1 MIREPKKGTKPRPI
15 VYLPSGA
22 IYRRLLASL
31 RRELAPSDFARLDV
45 RPLPAQDDQAA
56 PGLLYLPKPYVVPGG
71 RFNELYGWDSYFI
84 VRGLL
89 ADGRADLA
97 KDMADDLL
105 FEVAHYGKV
114 LNANRSYYLTRSQPP
129 LLSRTVLAV
138 YETTRDRRWLADA
151 VAPLRRYYRYWARP
165 PHRIRSTDLA
175 RYYDEGE
182 GPVPESVAGERDA
195 RGLSYY
201 DAVKAYF
208 KSHRTPGFDLARY
221 YDAETDAL
229 TPLFYKNDRSMR
241 ESGFDV
247 SGRFG
252 PFNAEVI
259 EFNPVCL
266 NALLY
271 GMERD
276 MAKIEREL
284 GRGTSAAVWDRRARG
299 RRVRV
304 NRLLWD
310 NKDGIYEDYDFVHR
324 RLRHYPFLSTFY
336 PLWTGL
342 ADRRR
347 AARVVANL
355 PVFEHAG
362 GLVTSTTKTGD
373 QWDAPF
379 GWAPL
384 ELIAVEGLRRY
395 GYGEAADRVSVEFLS
410 TILKSFR
417 ERRAVFEKYDVERR
431 DAALGD
437 LKFGYHSNEIGFGW
451 TSAAF
456 EILYSRLPPRKRALV
471 LAAN

>member
-1 MIREPKKGTKPRPI
+1 MPRWALVLLLGLAGAAGPLAAATAQPRDLDSLRRYIAGSWDRLTRSNAGLLAAAPDAMIREPKKGTKPRPI

-195 RGLSYY
+195 RG
-201 DAVKAYF
+201 
-208 KSHRTPGFDLARY
+208 
-221 YDAETDAL
+221 
-229 TPLFYKNDRSMR
+229 
-241 ESGFDV
+241 
-247 SGRFG
+247 
-252 PFNAEVI
+252 
-259 EFNPVCL
+259 CQ
-266 NALLY
+266 
-271 GMERD
+271 
-276 MAKIEREL
+276 
-284 GRGTSAAVWDRRARG
+284 
-299 RRVRV
+299 
-304 NRLLWD
+304 D
-310 NKDGIYEDYDFVHR
+310 N
-324 RLRHYPFLSTFY
+324 
-336 PLWTGL
+336 
-342 ADRRR
+342 
-347 AARVVANL
+347 RVVIL
-355 PVFEHAG
+355 PTQVH
-362 GLVTSTTKTGD
+362 
-373 QWDAPF
+373 
-379 GWAPL
+379 
-384 ELIAVEGLRRY
+384 
-395 GYGEAADRVSVEFLS
+395 
-410 TILKSFR
+410 
-417 ERRAVFEKYDVERR
+417 
-431 DAALGD
+431 
-437 LKFGYHSNEIGFGW
+437 
-451 TSAAF
+451 
-456 EILYSRLPPRKRALV
+456 
-471 LAAN
+471 